1 MDRER
6 FQQHEVHFIIGM
18 VCLCVGLSLFA
29 LSFYILPN
37 FAFGWRYELP
47 AFIPMWI
54 NVLQETYKLSANAS
68 AWFIFLGLFLPAL
81 LLVVVADVLSH
92 RIEKKVYHIEEEK
105 LTKKRPTVKDTES
118 NRLIIKMIGI
128 IVLVFVTAQ
137 FFQWIISTS
146 PLPKNI

>member
-6 FQQHEVHFIIGM
+6 FQQHEVHFVMGM
-18 VCLCVGLSLFA
+18 VCLCIGLSLFA

-47 AFIPMWI
+47 SFIPMWKNI
-54 NVLQETYKLSANAS
+54 LQETYKLSENSA
-68 AWFIFLGLFLPAL
+68 AWFIFLGLFFPAL
-81 LLVVVADVLSH
+81 LLVVIADILSH
-92 RIEKKVYHIEEEK
+92 RIEKKVYHIEDNV
-105 LTKKRPTVKDTES
+105 TKKRSAVKNTES

-128 IVLVFVTAQ
+128 IVLVFITAQ

-146 PLPKNI
+146 PLPKTT